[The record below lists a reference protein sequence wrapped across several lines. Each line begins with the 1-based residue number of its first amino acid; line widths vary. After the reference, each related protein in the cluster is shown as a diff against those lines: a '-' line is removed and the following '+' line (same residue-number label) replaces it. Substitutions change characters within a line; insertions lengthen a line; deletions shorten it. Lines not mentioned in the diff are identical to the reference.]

1 MPRMLLDWLPG
12 PYLLIGTGLALGAVL
27 AVVAVRT
34 SQVESRQT
42 ETEPVAPAVA
52 ADAPRRLAE
61 ALKIRT
67 TTRRDPAKLDSAAFR
82 DFYRHVAQAFP
93 TVHTALDT
101 THVNGLSR
109 LYTWRGSDPSLA
121 PIVLMAHVDVVPIED
136 ASAWTHP
143 PFGGRIADGYVWGRG
158 ALDDKASAVGILE
171 AIEALLNRGVTPRR
185 TVHVALGHDE
195 EVGGTR
201 GGRALSERIT
211 AGDVSPALVV
221 DEGGAITRGALP
233 GLTDPLAV
241 VGVAGK
247 GFLSVALKADG
258 PGGHSSVPPARTS
271 IEGLNEALTRLRANP
286 LPSRLTGV
294 AGTMFD
300 YLAPEVTLP
309 MRTMLANRW
318 LTTPILRAVLNRRPA
333 TRAAI
338 RTTTVPTRLD
348 AGVKDNVIP
357 TEARAVVNFRI
368 LPSQSVDEVVAHVR
382 RVLDGLS
389 VQVEPIRSTPPPSV
403 SKIDTPAFRMMQ
415 RTIGQVTADSVVV
428 APYLLPGRTDS
439 GYYADDSDAVYRFVP
454 YQLGPDDRSRI
465 HGANERIA
473 VDDYR
478 TVVQFYTQLIRNAD
492 RLPVAHTSGAEPD
505 G

>member
-1 MPRMLLDWLPG
+1 MLPDWFPG
-12 PYLLIGTGLALGAVL
+12 RRLLIGTGLALGGVL
-27 AVVAVRT
+27 AVVAVQT
-34 SQVESRQT
+34 SRVESRQVQT
-42 ETEPVAPAVA
+42 DPVNPAVA
-52 ADAPRRLAE
+52 PEAPQRLAE

-67 TTRRDPAKLDSAAFR
+67 ITQQDPAKLDSAAFR
-82 DFYRHVAQAFP
+82 EFYRYAAQAFP
-93 TVHTALDT
+93 AVHAALDT

-136 ASAWTHP
+136 SSAWAHP
-143 PFGGRIADGYVWGRG
+143 PFGGRIVDEHVWGRG
-158 ALDDKASAVGILE
+158 ALDDKASALGILE
-171 AIEALLNRGVTPRR
+171 AIEALLNQGITPRR
-185 TVHVALGHDE
+185 TVHVAFGHDE

-211 AGDVSPALVV
+211 AGGVSPALVV
-221 DEGGAITRGALP
+221 DEGGAVTRGALP

-247 GFLSVALKADG
+247 GFLSLSLRADG
-258 PGGHSSVPPARTS
+258 PGGHSSVPPSRTS
-271 IEGLNEALTRLRANP
+271 IEVLAEALTRLRDNP

-294 AGTMFD
+294 ASTLFD

-309 MRTMLANRW
+309 MRTVLANRW
-318 LTTPILRAVLNRRPA
+318 LTAPILRTVMNRRPA

-368 LPSQSVDEVVAHVR
+368 LPSQSIPEVVAHVR
-382 RVLDGLS
+382 RLLDGLP
-389 VQVEPIRSTPPPSV
+389 VRIEPIRSTPPPSV
-403 SKIDTPAFRMMQ
+403 SAIETPAFRMMQ

-439 GYYADDSDAVYRFVP
+439 GYYADHSDAVYRFVP

-478 TVVQFYTQLIRNAD
+478 TVVQFYTQLLRNAD
-492 RLPVAHTSGAEPD
+492 RLPVAQTSSAEPD

>member
-1 MPRMLLDWLPG
+1 MVPNWFSGRGLLVVATVA
-12 PYLLIGTGLALGAVL
+12 LIGVLG
-27 AVVAVRT
+27 VVGVRT
-34 SQVESRQT
+34 ALVESHQVQ
-42 ETEPVAPAVA
+42 TEPVDLEVSPKAPQ
-52 ADAPRRLAE
+52 RLAK
-61 ALKIRT
+61 ALRIQT
-67 TTRRDPAKLDSAAFR
+67 ITRRDPAQLDSAAFR
-82 DFYRHVAQAFP
+82 EFYQYVGQAFP
-93 TVHTALDT
+93 AVHATLDT

-109 LYTWRGSDPSLA
+109 LYTWEGRDPSLA
-121 PIVLMAHVDVVPIED
+121 PVVLMAHVDVVPIED
-136 ASAWTHP
+136 SSAWTHP
-143 PFGGRIADGYVWGRG
+143 PFAGRIAGGHIWGRG

-171 AIEALLNRGVTPRR
+171 AIEALLDRGVRPRR

-211 AGDVSPALVV
+211 AGGVSPALVV
-221 DEGGAITRGALP
+221 DEGGAITRGVLP
-233 GLTDPLAV
+233 GLTEPLAV

-247 GFLSVALKADG
+247 GYLSLKLEARR
-258 PGGHSSVPPARTS
+258 PGGHSSVPPLQTS
-271 IEGLNEALTRLRANP
+271 IEVLNMALTRLRANP

-300 YLAPEVTLP
+300 YLAPEVSLP

-318 LTTPILRAVLNRRPA
+318 LTAPVLRTVLNRRPA

-357 TEARAVVNFRI
+357 TRARAVVNFRI
-368 LPSQSVDEVVAHVR
+368 LPSQSIDEVIAHVR
-382 RVLDGLS
+382 RTLNGLS
-389 VQVEPIRSTPPPSV
+389 IQVEPIRSTPPPSV
-403 SKIDTPAFRMMQ
+403 SGIETPAFQMVQ

-439 GYYADDSDAVYRFVP
+439 GYYADESDAVYRFVP

-465 HGANERIA
+465 HGSNERIA

-478 TVVQFYTQLIRNAD
+478 TVVQFYMQLIRNAD
-492 RLPVAHTSGAEPD
+492 RLSTGQEFAGARVE
-505 G
+505 